1 MTKITFTS
9 WIDRVPLVLHIVL
22 AAYLLVAPVLPEPHV
37 VEKVRLLLEGTLQRP
52 LDIFDLLFH
61 LLPTVLLA
69 PRLYKRWRA

>member
-1 MTKITFTS
+1 MTKMTFID
-9 WIDRVPLVLHIVL
+9 WIERVPLLWHVVL
-22 AAYLLVAPVLPEPHV
+22 AAYLLVAPVLPEPHL
-37 VEKVRLLLEGTLQRP
+37 VEKIRWLLEGTLRRP